1 MQELSNYQKKVLLN
15 NSNVE
20 KILEKNVIFT
30 SNFKI
35 SAVEKF
41 LKGMKPDHIFE
52 EAQINLS
59 FFARDYARF
68 CLKRWKK
75 KYFDEGRDSLKI
87 SQTGKQATGRPKSI
101 NTDEMT
107 MEELKAIVEIQ
118 NEVIAMLK
126 KNRALT
132 KKKKEN

>member
-1 MQELSNYQKKVLLN
+1 MQELSNYQRKVLLN
-15 NSNVE
+15 NPNVE
-20 KILEKNVIFT
+20 KIVEKNVIFT
-30 SNFKI
+30 SKFKI

-41 LKGMKPDHIFE
+41 IKGIKPDHIFE
-52 EAQINLS
+52 EAHINLS
-59 FFARDYARF
+59 FFSRDYARS

-107 MEELKAIVEIQ
+107 LEELKAIVEIQ

-132 KKKKEN
+132 KKKKED